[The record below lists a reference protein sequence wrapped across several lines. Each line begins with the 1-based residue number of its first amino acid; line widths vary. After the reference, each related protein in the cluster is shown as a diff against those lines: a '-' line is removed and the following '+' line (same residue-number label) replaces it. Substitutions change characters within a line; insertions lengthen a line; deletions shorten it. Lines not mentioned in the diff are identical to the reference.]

1 MELLGFMYR
10 GDLSTISPTL
20 LLDVLVIADKF
31 DVVSCE
37 CYCAKLLGSLP
48 MNMESALLYLDL
60 PSCVSIAPEVQS
72 LKDAAKVFICDQ
84 FGDITK

>member
-1 MELLGFMYR
+1 MKLLGFMYS
-10 GDLSTISPTL
+10 GNLPTISPTL

-31 DVVSCE
+31 AVVSCVRR
-37 CYCAKLLGSLP
+37 CAELLGRLP

-72 LKDAAKVFICDQ
+72 LTDAAKVFICDQ